1 MFEPHIHAFSPHIS
15 MGYADEKNA
24 QPVFNEIDI
33 TDNTSREEFLVRVYE
48 ATRGY
53 QPQRLTSEVKQ
64 HTIRLRGIAGARE
77 SAEQARRLR
86 QETDR

>member
-1 MFEPHIHAFSPHIS
+1 

-48 ATRGY
+48 ATHG
-53 QPQRLTSEVKQ
+53 
-64 HTIRLRGIAGARE
+64 
-77 SAEQARRLR
+77 
-86 QETDR
+86 